1 MAKGPSGIDA
11 ASTTRS
17 ESLVNIGEQSWPD
30 PEGAAW
36 RVRQLQCKLHH
47 WAVSDPDRRFDD
59 VFNLVYHQD
68 FLTVAWERVRSN
80 KGARTA
86 GVDRVSPASI
96 AEGAEV
102 VEFLGQ
108 VREQLKSRTFT
119 PLPVR
124 ERLIP
129 KPNSSKLR
137 RLGIPTVMDRVVQA
151 SLVLVL
157 EPIFEA
163 DFKPVSYGFRPK
175 RRAQDAIAE
184 IHTFGSRNYH
194 WVFEAD
200 IAACFDELK
209 HSAVMDRVRLRIADK
224 RVLALIKAFLKSGI
238 MSAEGL
244 VGDSDTGTPQG
255 GIVSPLLANIALSV
269 LDEHFCAK
277 WDAHETSQRR
287 DAHRKRGGATYRIV
301 RYADDF
307 VIMVAG
313 NKAHADALWD
323 EVAEVIAPLGLRL
336 SVEKSRVCHLDEGF
350 DFLGFRIQRRRKKG
364 TDHASVYTY
373 PSKKAL
379 LSIMAKVR
387 ALTKKEDHHCL
398 ADLLGRLNP
407 VLRGW
412 CAYFRHGVS
421 KATFGYLDSFT
432 WHRVTQW
439 LLKRHKR
446 ITWAEL
452 YRRFLTGRPGNRPAI
467 EGIVMFDAATV
478 PVTRY
483 RWRANNIPSP
493 WTSNAKTLVPA

>member
-1 MAKGPSGIDA
+1 M
-11 ASTTRS
+11 
-17 ESLVNIGEQSWPD
+17 NIGEQSWPD
-30 PEGAAW
+30 PAGAAW
-36 RVRQLQCKLHH
+36 RVRQMQCKLHH
-47 WAVSDPDRRFDD
+47 WAVVDSGRRFDD
-59 VFNLVYHQD
+59 VFNLVHHPD
-68 FLTVAWERVRSN
+68 FLTVAWDRVRGN

-96 AEGAEV
+96 TEGAQT

-108 VREQLKSRTFT
+108 VREQLKSRSFA

-129 KPNSSKLR
+129 KPGSSKLR
-137 RLGIPTVMDRVVQA
+137 RLGIPTAMDRVVQA
-151 SLVLVL
+151 SLVLVM

-163 DFKPVSYGFRPK
+163 DFKPVSYGFRPR

-200 IAACFDELK
+200 IEACFDELT

-224 RVLALIKAFLKSGI
+224 RVLALIKSFLKAGV
-238 MSAEGL
+238 MSTDETIRN
-244 VGDSDTGTPQG
+244 SDTGTPQG

-277 WDAHETSQRR
+277 WDAHRTSQRR

-313 NKAHADALWD
+313 TKAHADAVWD
-323 EVAEVIAPLGLRL
+323 EVRQVIAPLGLRL
-336 SVEKSRVCHLDEGF
+336 SAEKSRVCHLDEGF
-350 DFLGFRIQRRRKKG
+350 DFLVFRIQRRRRKG
-364 TDHASVYTY
+364 TTKASVYTY
-373 PSKKAL
+373 PSKRSL
-379 LSIMAKVR
+379 LSIMVKVR
-387 ALTKKEDHHCL
+387 ALTKKARHHGL

-412 CAYFRHGVS
+412 CSYFRHGVS
-421 KATFGYLDSFT
+421 KATFGYLDSFV

-452 YRRFLTGRPGNRPAI
+452 YRRFLTGRPGNRPAVD
-467 EGIVMFDAATV
+467 GIIMFDAATV

-483 RWRANNIPSP
+483 RWRANNIPTP
-493 WTSNAKTLVPA
+493 WTSGAGVLQPA

>member
-1 MAKGPSGIDA
+1 M
-11 ASTTRS
+11 
-17 ESLVNIGEQSWPD
+17 NIGEQPWPD
-30 PEGAAW
+30 PLGAAG
-36 RVRQLQCKLHH
+36 RVRQMQRKLHH

-59 VFNLVYHQD
+59 VFNLVAHPD
-68 FLTVAWERVRSN
+68 FLTMAWERVRGN

-96 AEGAEV
+96 AEGEEV

-108 VREQLKSRTFT
+108 TREQLRSRTFA

-129 KPNSSKLR
+129 KPKSSKLR
-137 RLGIPTVMDRVVQA
+137 RLGIPTAMDRVVQA

-200 IAACFDELK
+200 IAACFDELA
-209 HSAVMDRVRLRIADK
+209 HAAIMDRVRLRIADR
-224 RVLALIKAFLKSGI
+224 RVLALIKAFLKAGV
-238 MSAEGL
+238 MSADGQVRESG
-244 VGDSDTGTPQG
+244 TGTPQG
-255 GIVSPLLANIALSV
+255 GIASPLLANIALSV
-269 LDEHFCAK
+269 LDEHFTTK
-277 WDAHETSQRR
+277 WDAHRTSQRR

-313 NKAHADALWD
+313 TKAHADALWD
-323 EVAEVIAPLGLRL
+323 EVAQVIAPLGLRL
-336 SVEKSRVCHLDEGF
+336 SAEKSRVCHLDEGF
-350 DFLGFRIQRRRKKG
+350 DFLGFRIQRRQRKG
-364 TDHASVYTY
+364 TTRSSVYTY

-387 ALTKKEDHHCL
+387 ALTKREQHHSL

-421 KATFGYLDSFT
+421 KATFGYLDAFA

-446 ITWAEL
+446 LTWAEC
-452 YRRFLTGRPGNRPAI
+452 YRRFLTGRPGNRPAA
-467 EGIVMFDAATV
+467 EGITMFDATTV

-483 RWRANNIPSP
+483 RWRASNIPTP
-493 WTSNAKTLVPA
+493 WDSNTGTQVPA